1 MTYTLHVGPLG
12 TNKKCQNI
20 NTKQN
25 PHTEE
30 FYTDKSLL
38 HLYLDNVT
46 SWSRINNIC
55 NHFLV
60 VQSEIILYLIAL
72 KEIADFG
79 QISVFFLNTIDIILE
94 VQRHVK
100 YAAPW
105 GAFPLSNFNCTPRVE
120 GPRRTMMIQT
130 KGKINCNL
138 SKMQIHLQII
148 QTCIWQSRVSLQSEA
163 RGTCVKRTPAEV
175 RRSPYNRDNPRAEAS
190 SRAPA
195 EDGGA
200 ESCST
205 TQSIILLPSYCRGA
219 IDLCR

>member
-120 GPRRTMMIQT
+120 GPRGTMMIQT

-138 SKMQIHLQII
+138 PKMQIHLQLAQSFLRIRMHALNRLG
-148 QTCIWQSRVSLQSEA
+148 CINLQ
-163 RGTCVKRTPAEV
+163 
-175 RRSPYNRDNPRAEAS
+175 N
-190 SRAPA
+190 
-195 EDGGA
+195 
-200 ESCST
+200 
-205 TQSIILLPSYCRGA
+205 
-219 IDLCR
+219 LCGHHQEQVLRFPKHPQLAKFG